1 MIFEKINL
9 IRAFYPKFLLKLIR
23 CLPFLLL
30 FKKAKKCRKEKK
42 NSVIILFF
50 SGGGGVLRNV

>member
-9 IRAFYPKFLLKLIR
+9 IRAFNPKFLLKLII

-50 SGGGGVLRNV
+50 SGGGVY